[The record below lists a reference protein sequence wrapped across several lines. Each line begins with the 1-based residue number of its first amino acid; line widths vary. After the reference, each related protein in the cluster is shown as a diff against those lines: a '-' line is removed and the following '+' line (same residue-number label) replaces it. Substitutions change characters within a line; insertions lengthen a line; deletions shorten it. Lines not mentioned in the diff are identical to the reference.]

1 HRRSL
6 RIRPTDVDD
15 HVEQMCPAALAAQR
29 IDLPI
34 PLARLAGFAPRDNAE
49 FAELKA
55 LQVFG
60 PASPADLA
68 HELEDA
74 GRLGARKKFSERLAG
89 DRQLFG
95 GEPAFPHPGG
105 IDDVEPAT
113 ALGDMEAD
121 GARIQKP
128 AKDDKGIQVRCR
140 PKHGSERMQCRSR
153 LLHRSYDPLEPSAGF
168 MLRRLAPRPG
178 ETDGSGHLSRVGPW
192 LTRRPRAVGLVGAVC
207 AYLEPSGDPPAFC
220 RQPAQKGQCFIC
232 RRYRV

>member
-1 HRRSL
+1 LHPIPL
-6 RIRPTDVDD
+6 RTSPTDVHD
-15 HVEQMCPAALAAQR
+15 HVEQMGHAGLAAQR

-74 GRLGARKKFSERLAG
+74 GGLGARKKFSERLAG

-95 GEPAFPHPGG
+95 GEPAFPHPVG

-121 GARIQKP
+121 GERIQEP
-128 AKDDKGIQVRCR
+128 AKDDEGIRVRCR
-140 PKHGSERMQCRSR
+140 PKHGSESMQWRSR
-153 LLHRSYDPLEPSAGF
+153 RLHRSYDPL
-168 MLRRLAPRPG
+168 
-178 ETDGSGHLSRVGPW
+178 
-192 LTRRPRAVGLVGAVC
+192 
-207 AYLEPSGDPPAFC
+207 
-220 RQPAQKGQCFIC
+220 
-232 RRYRV
+232 